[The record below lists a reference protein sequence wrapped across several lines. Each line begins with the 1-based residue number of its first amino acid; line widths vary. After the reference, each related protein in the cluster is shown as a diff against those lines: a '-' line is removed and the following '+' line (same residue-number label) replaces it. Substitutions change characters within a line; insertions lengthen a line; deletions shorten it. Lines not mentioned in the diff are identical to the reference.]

1 MSNLPLSQPFSCLG
15 QTKGPWWIWFD
26 DLLHNV
32 THTKCCQKSNTVW
45 NLIHSSYI
53 KLLKQYVKHL
63 FRHIHMKYLQYILDI
78 NWTVSY
84 LNERSIKPYFNDFFN
99 VCVSSRLQ
107 FSRNT
112 SVFREMID
120 VIVHKFT
127 SVPKLCLSVA
137 VQGEDWLR
145 YWNGLCDV
153 SHHPPECRVFQN
165 TEMFCFV
172 FSPTASSIQVHTVKK
187 ERNPHFKMW
196 L

>member
-32 THTKCCQKSNTVW
+32 TRTKCCQKSNTVW
-45 NLIHSSYI
+45 NLIHDSYI

-63 FRHIHMKYLQYILDI
+63 FRNIHMKYLQYILDI

-112 SVFREMID
+112 SVFRKMID
-120 VIVHKFT
+120 VLSSQVHKCTKVVPFSCCAGRRLADIGMA
-127 SVPKLCLSVA
+127 SVMYILYHIILQSA
-137 VQGEDWLR
+137 VYSRIQR
-145 YWNGLCDV
+145 
-153 SHHPPECRVFQN
+153 
-165 TEMFCFV
+165 CFV
-172 FSPTASSIQVHTVKK
+172 LFLPDCIQHSSSYSQKRT
-187 ERNPHFKMW
+187 
-196 L
+196 